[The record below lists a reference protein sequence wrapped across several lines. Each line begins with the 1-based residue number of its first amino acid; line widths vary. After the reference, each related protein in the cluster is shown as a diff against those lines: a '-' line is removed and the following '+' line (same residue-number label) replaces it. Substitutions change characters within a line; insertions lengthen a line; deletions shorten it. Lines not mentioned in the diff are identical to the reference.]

1 MEDNKIRTTD
11 ELMMWI
17 HDLQK
22 QAARYEL
29 SINNKRK
36 VLAREK
42 LNRAV
47 SAGIVDKP
55 EQCAQCGKQGK
66 VQGHH
71 ADYGRPLDVV
81 WLCIPCHGKE
91 HGSTRRASTASTAH
105 TRRATI
111 AASSASAAEMRP
123 HAPQSRDAATMDLDA
138 MKRRTAHHEHEST
151 STPAR
156 QHERTI

>member
-91 HGSTRRASTASTAH
+91 HGSTRRAS
-105 TRRATI
+105 I

-123 HAPQSRDAATMDLDA
+123 RWT
-138 MKRRTAHHEHEST
+138 
-151 STPAR
+151 
-156 QHERTI
+156 